1 METAPFHATKV
12 HAIACLSFATLNLC
26 FAILYNAIGLAIA
39 CAVVLAILW
48 AEKTIQLSDSIRAAR
63 LESHTS
69 TLFRIAAYTGVGT
82 LVINVLLATRTAFNT
97 DLLSGGSGVSG
108 LILTA
113 ISLAA
118 YIPLFVR
125 LRTLASQ

>member
-1 METAPFHATKV
+1 METAPFHATKA
-12 HAIACLSFATLNLC
+12 HSIACLSFTTLNLC

-39 CAVVLAILW
+39 CAVILATLW
-48 AEKTIQLSDSIRAAR
+48 AEKTMQLSDVIRAAR
-63 LESHTS
+63 QDSHIS
-69 TLFRIAAYTGVGT
+69 HLFRIAAYTGVGT
-82 LVINVLLATRTAFNT
+82 LVINVLLATRTEFNT
-97 DLLSGGSGVSG
+97 GFLSGGSGLSG

-125 LRTLASQ
+125 LRSLASQ